1 MVEWWWE
8 IGYQTISVEIVGET
22 KVELIKNVVDYFSAE
37 TTVNEV
43 RWGDATAKKI
53 QYDVLR
59 GIVLSLIHCRYVSPP
74 HWNRRTEGH
83 TVQTRSNMIWTESK
97 IWIVAIRFV
106 DVDHHVGGVADLKRA
121 GRNVSDSFQQD
132 GR

>member
-43 RWGDATAKKI
+43 RWGDAPAKKI

-59 GIVLSLIHCRYVSPP
+59 GIVLSLIH
-74 HWNRRTEGH
+74 
-83 TVQTRSNMIWTESK
+83 VQTRSNMIWTESK